1 VVLSC
6 TVRQLSQLAC
16 DVCHTILEKQQLHWS
31 RHISLLVT
39 GSGAAASD
47 PDLPVSV
54 SAEAKRS
61 EAVDLRTSNRS
72 GNRGRRFVDDQAAGG
87 DSSRSDGDSDSSSP
101 NEHPQP
107 QRDPQHS
114 RGQAA
119 ANMAIDITHNG
130 SSSSEDDMPLAA
142 KRHRSRSLPRQSQSS
157 DSDSLSSPAGS
168 PSKLADNETR
178 SMLPVSHS
186 IAVGHPHQRVQKQRT
201 GVGKSGKLPE
211 AERRSRVKHVRE
223 HSQAVSQDAN
233 TQPDAPNPNAAM
245 TSLPPSHSRA
255 PRASSLGRGS
265 SPQEGEAAEVE
276 DGEDGGTG
284 VHEEDE
290 AAAFEVPSQMPR
302 ELQSWAW
309 DK

>member
-1 VVLSC
+1 MTLVPSPV
-6 TVRQLSQLAC
+6 
-16 DVCHTILEKQQLHWS
+16 
-31 RHISLLVT
+31 LLVI
-39 GSGAAASD
+39 GPEAVASD
-47 PDLPVSV
+47 ADVPVSV

-61 EAVDLRTSNRS
+61 EAVDPRVSNRS

-101 NEHPQP
+101 NEHPQR
-107 QRDPQHS
+107 QRDPQHG

-142 KRHRSRSLPRQSQSS
+142 KKHRSRSLPRQSQSS

-168 PSKLADNETR
+168 PTKLDDNGTR
-178 SMLPVSHS
+178 HMSPVGRRP
-186 IAVGHPHQRVQKQRT
+186 AVGHQQRVQKQRT
-201 GVGKSGKLPE
+201 GIGKSGKLPE
-211 AERRSRVKHVRE
+211 AERSSKVKRVRD
-223 HSQAVSQDAN
+223 HSQAVSQDTN
-233 TQPDAPNPNAAM
+233 TQPDTSTTDAAM
-245 TSLPPSHSRA
+245 ASLPPPHSRG

-276 DGEDGGTG
+276 VGEDGSAG
-284 VHEEDE
+284 VHEEEE